1 MAKFIKKNKQ
11 EEAFDSTKIYKSI
24 INAMKSGS
32 GLLRPRIAQVIVE
45 ECEEKFNKKETIASK
60 DVDKFVINK
69 LNEYGQELTAC
80 AYERYKTTKA
90 YQESV
95 SIIDDAIFGVI
106 DGTNTATLD
115 ENSNK
120 DGQLISTQR
129 DLIAGIE
136 SRSYTERHLMPTH
149 LLNAHNEGLIHIHDT
164 DYMIHRG
171 IFNCQLINLDDMLQ
185 NGTVING
192 KKIRKPKSFQTAC
205 TVATQ
210 ISLQVA
216 NGQYGGQTFSV
227 SHLSPFVRV
236 SYEKWKTKVREE
248 ANIIGTILSDEDVEN
263 IAWLR
268 TRDEVKSGVQTI
280 QFQENTFSSSNGQTP
295 FVSIF
300 MWINEKPEYIK
311 ETAMIIEEMI
321 NLRYEGMENEYGV
334 KVTPAFPKLLYVLDE
349 NNVPKDSEYRWLTD
363 LAVKCAARRMNP
375 DFISAKI
382 MRQQFD
388 GQVFPCM
395 GCVDKDEVVNYRFND
410 EIYIE
415 SIVRMWERLSNYFS
429 VQLQDATDCYYMDLY
444 NVEIFDS
451 TNNAYVECKRMNKNA
466 DQGDWKLIKLSD
478 GRHLTCTSDHPLAVK
493 NVGRV
498 LVNDLHVGDEIEC
511 TNYVP
516 DFMNRTV
523 EKYSKDMAWL
533 LGVLLCDGCYDR
545 QVSSTFAFN
554 GEDDIIER
562 YERAIKNEMG
572 LTTSVKL
579 WERGEKGNYKEVRAY
594 DGETALK
601 REVSEKLINIFGGLQ
616 KKNRQIP
623 NDIMSGTREERLNF
637 LGGMID
643 ADGYIHNSEKH
654 FNTIELGS
662 TNKELAIQTMLL
674 ANSLG
679 YDAKI
684 LMNHYTSKDLSKIRY
699 RVYFNTNPEIIQ
711 YITCKKKLDNYRILN
726 RYNTTK
732 EYFVVEITDLDY
744 RGEYSYDV
752 TTSSDRFDVSGIASH
767 NCRSFLSPWKD
778 ENGEYK
784 FYGRFNRGVVTL
796 NLVDIALSAKGDETR
811 FWDIMDERLELCKEA
826 LILRDGLIRGAKP
839 TVSPIHWM
847 YGSIARIDKNGSL
860 DHLLDGGYSSI
871 SLGYIGIHE
880 MVKVMKG
887 CSNTAPVGE
896 EFALR
901 VMDYLEAK
909 TIEWR
914 NIKGLHGCSLYGT
927 PSESLT
933 YKFAQKTAKRFGE
946 IKGITDKDY
955 FTNSY
960 HVNVLEPIDAFAK
973 LKFESQFQKRSKG
986 GAVSYI
992 EVPNMDNNLEA
1003 LSEIVDYM
1011 YETIQYAEINT
1022 RNGDSCGECGF
1033 MGEMACD
1040 DEGTW
1045 YCPQCGC
1052 KDKNKLTVVRRTCGY
1067 IGSTF
1072 WNKGKTEE
1080 INDRVMHI

>member
-11 EEAFDSTKIYKSI
+11 EETFDSAKIYKSI

-32 GLLRPRIAQVIVE
+32 GLLRPRIAQVIVD
-45 ECEEKFNKKETIASK
+45 ECEEKFGKKEIVQSK
-60 DVDKFVINK
+60 EIDKFIISK
-69 LNEYGQELTAC
+69 LNEYGQELTAY

-90 YQESV
+90 YQESE
-95 SIIDDAIFGVI
+95 SIIDKDIFGIV
-106 DGTNTATLD
+106 DGTNSAALD

-136 SRSYTERHLMPTH
+136 SRSYVERNIMPTH
-149 LLNAHNEGLIHIHDT
+149 LLNAHREGLIHIHDT
-164 DYMIHRG
+164 DYMIHKG
-171 IFNCQLINLDDMLQ
+171 IFNCCLINLDDMLQ

-227 SHLSPFVRV
+227 SHLAPFVRV
-236 SYEKWKTKVREE
+236 SFEKWKTKVAEE
-248 ANIIGTILSDEDVEN
+248 AKLIGTILSNEDIEN
-263 IAWLR
+263 IAWMR

-300 MWINEKPEYIK
+300 MWVNEKPEYRA

-349 NNVPKDSEYRWLTD
+349 NNVPADSEYRYLTD

-375 DFISAKI
+375 DFISAKV
-382 MRQQFD
+382 MREQFD
-388 GQVFPCM
+388 GNVFPCM
-395 GCVDKDEVVNYRFND
+395 G
-410 EIYIE
+410 
-415 SIVRMWERLSNYFS
+415 
-429 VQLQDATDCYYMDLY
+429 
-444 NVEIFDS
+444 
-451 TNNAYVECKRMNKNA
+451 
-466 DQGDWKLIKLSD
+466 
-478 GRHLTCTSDHPLAVK
+478 
-493 NVGRV
+493 
-498 LVNDLHVGDEIEC
+498 
-511 TNYVP
+511 
-516 DFMNRTV
+516 
-523 EKYSKDMAWL
+523 
-533 LGVLLCDGCYDR
+533 
-545 QVSSTFAFN
+545 
-554 GEDDIIER
+554 
-562 YERAIKNEMG
+562 
-572 LTTSVKL
+572 
-579 WERGEKGNYKEVRAY
+579 
-594 DGETALK
+594 
-601 REVSEKLINIFGGLQ
+601 
-616 KKNRQIP
+616 
-623 NDIMSGTREERLNF
+623 
-637 LGGMID
+637 
-643 ADGYIHNSEKH
+643 
-654 FNTIELGS
+654 
-662 TNKELAIQTMLL
+662 
-674 ANSLG
+674 
-679 YDAKI
+679 
-684 LMNHYTSKDLSKIRY
+684 
-699 RVYFNTNPEIIQ
+699 
-711 YITCKKKLDNYRILN
+711 
-726 RYNTTK
+726 
-732 EYFVVEITDLDY
+732 
-744 RGEYSYDV
+744 
-752 TTSSDRFDVSGIASH
+752 
-767 NCRSFLSPWKD
+767 CRSFLSPWKD
-778 ENGEYK
+778 KNGNYK

-796 NLVDIALSAKGDETR
+796 NLVDAALSSKGSEER
-811 FWDIMDERLELCKEA
+811 FWEILDERLELCKEA
-826 LILRDGLIRGAKP
+826 LILRDGLIRNANP

-847 YGSIARIDKNGSL
+847 YGALARLDKNTNYNN
-860 DHLLDGGYSSI
+860 LLDGGYSSI

-887 CSNTAPVGE
+887 VSNTTPVGE

-960 HVNVLEPIDAFAK
+960 HVNVLEPIDAFSK
-973 LKFESQFQKRSKG
+973 LKFESKFQKRSKG

-1033 MGEMACD
+1033 MGEMSCD

>member
-1 MAKFIKKNKQ
+1 MRRMATRFTKKNKQ
-11 EEAFDSTKIYKSI
+11 EEIFDSSKIYKSI

-32 GLLRPRIAQVIVE
+32 GLLRPKIAQVIKE
-45 ECEEKFNKKETIASK
+45 EAEEKFEKKEMVHSK
-60 DVDKFVINK
+60 DIDKFIISK
-69 LNEYGQELTAC
+69 LNEYGQELTAY

-95 SIIDDAIFGVI
+95 SIIDDAIYGVI

-136 SRSYTERHLMPTH
+136 SRSYTERHIMSTH

-164 DYMIHRG
+164 DYMIHKG
-171 IFNCQLINLDDMLQ
+171 CFNCCLINLKDMLQ

-192 KKIRKPKSFQTAC
+192 KKIRRPKSFQTAC

-227 SHLSPFVRV
+227 SHLAPFVRV
-236 SYEKWKTKVREE
+236 SFDKWKKRVEE
-248 ANIIGTILSDEDVEN
+248 EFKITGVELSNDKIEK
-263 IAWLR
+263 IAWER

-300 MWINEKPEYIK
+300 MWINEEPEYIK
-311 ETAMIIEEMI
+311 ETTMIIEEMI

-395 GCVDKDEVVNYRFND
+395 GC
-410 EIYIE
+410 
-415 SIVRMWERLSNYFS
+415 
-429 VQLQDATDCYYMDLY
+429 
-444 NVEIFDS
+444 
-451 TNNAYVECKRMNKNA
+451 
-466 DQGDWKLIKLSD
+466 
-478 GRHLTCTSDHPLAVK
+478 
-493 NVGRV
+493 
-498 LVNDLHVGDEIEC
+498 
-511 TNYVP
+511 
-516 DFMNRTV
+516 
-523 EKYSKDMAWL
+523 
-533 LGVLLCDGCYDR
+533 
-545 QVSSTFAFN
+545 
-554 GEDDIIER
+554 
-562 YERAIKNEMG
+562 
-572 LTTSVKL
+572 
-579 WERGEKGNYKEVRAY
+579 
-594 DGETALK
+594 
-601 REVSEKLINIFGGLQ
+601 
-616 KKNRQIP
+616 
-623 NDIMSGTREERLNF
+623 
-637 LGGMID
+637 
-643 ADGYIHNSEKH
+643 
-654 FNTIELGS
+654 
-662 TNKELAIQTMLL
+662 
-674 ANSLG
+674 
-679 YDAKI
+679 
-684 LMNHYTSKDLSKIRY
+684 
-699 RVYFNTNPEIIQ
+699 
-711 YITCKKKLDNYRILN
+711 
-726 RYNTTK
+726 
-732 EYFVVEITDLDY
+732 
-744 RGEYSYDV
+744 
-752 TTSSDRFDVSGIASH
+752 
-767 NCRSFLSPWKD
+767 RSFLSPWKD
-778 ENGEYK
+778 KNGEYK

-796 NLVDIALSAKGDETR
+796 NLVDAALSAKGSEER
-811 FWDIMDERLELCKEA
+811 FWEILDERLELCKEA
-826 LILRDGLIRGAKP
+826 LIMRDKILRGAHP

-847 YGSIARIDKNGSL
+847 YGGLARLEKNGNINP
-860 DHLLDGGYSSI
+860 LLDDGYSSI

-887 CSNTAPVGE
+887 CSNTAPAGE

-933 YKFAQKTAKRFGE
+933 YKFAQKTAKRFGK
-946 IKGITDKDY
+946 IKDITDKDY

-960 HVNVLEPIDAFAK
+960 HVNVLEPIDAFSK

-992 EVPNMDNNLEA
+992 EVPNMENNLEA
-1003 LSEIVDYM
+1003 LSEIVNYM

-1033 MGEMACD
+1033 TGEMSCD
-1040 DEGTW
+1040 DEGIW

-1052 KDKNKLTVVRRTCGY
+1052 RDKNKLTVVRRTCGY

-1072 WNKGKTEE
+1072 WNKGKTQE
-1080 INDRVMHI
+1080 IKDRVQHI

>member
-11 EEAFDSTKIYKSI
+11 EQVYDSSKIYKSI
-24 INAMKSGS
+24 ISAMKSGS
-32 GLLRPRIAQVIVE
+32 GLLRPKIAHVIVE
-45 ECEEKFNKKETIASK
+45 ECDERFGKKELVASK

-95 SIIDDAIFGVI
+95 SIVDDAIFGVI

-149 LLNAHNEGLIHIHDT
+149 LLNAHNEGLIHVHDT

-227 SHLSPFVRV
+227 SHLAPFVRI
-236 SYEKWKTKVREE
+236 SFEKWKTKVAEE
-248 ANIIGTILSDEDVEN
+248 AKLIDTNLSDADIEK

-395 GCVDKDEVVNYRFND
+395 GC
-410 EIYIE
+410 
-415 SIVRMWERLSNYFS
+415 
-429 VQLQDATDCYYMDLY
+429 
-444 NVEIFDS
+444 
-451 TNNAYVECKRMNKNA
+451 
-466 DQGDWKLIKLSD
+466 
-478 GRHLTCTSDHPLAVK
+478 
-493 NVGRV
+493 
-498 LVNDLHVGDEIEC
+498 
-511 TNYVP
+511 
-516 DFMNRTV
+516 
-523 EKYSKDMAWL
+523 
-533 LGVLLCDGCYDR
+533 
-545 QVSSTFAFN
+545 
-554 GEDDIIER
+554 
-562 YERAIKNEMG
+562 
-572 LTTSVKL
+572 
-579 WERGEKGNYKEVRAY
+579 
-594 DGETALK
+594 
-601 REVSEKLINIFGGLQ
+601 
-616 KKNRQIP
+616 
-623 NDIMSGTREERLNF
+623 
-637 LGGMID
+637 
-643 ADGYIHNSEKH
+643 
-654 FNTIELGS
+654 
-662 TNKELAIQTMLL
+662 
-674 ANSLG
+674 
-679 YDAKI
+679 
-684 LMNHYTSKDLSKIRY
+684 
-699 RVYFNTNPEIIQ
+699 
-711 YITCKKKLDNYRILN
+711 
-726 RYNTTK
+726 
-732 EYFVVEITDLDY
+732 
-744 RGEYSYDV
+744 
-752 TTSSDRFDVSGIASH
+752 
-767 NCRSFLSPWKD
+767 RSFLSPWKD
-778 ENGEYK
+778 ENGDYK

-914 NIKGLHGCSLYGT
+914 KIKGLHGCSLYGT

-960 HVNVLEPIDAFAK
+960 HVNVLEPIDAFSK

-1003 LSEIVDYM
+1003 LSEIVDFM

-1040 DEGTW
+1040 EEGTW

>member
-11 EEAFDSTKIYKSI
+11 EETFDSAKIYKSI

-32 GLLRPRIAQVIVE
+32 GLLRPRIAQVIVD
-45 ECEEKFNKKETIASK
+45 ECEEKFGKKEIVQSK
-60 DVDKFVINK
+60 DIDKFIISK
-69 LNEYGQELTAC
+69 LNEYGQELTAY
-80 AYERYKTTKA
+80 AYERYKITKA
-90 YQESV
+90 YQESE
-95 SIIDDAIFGVI
+95 SIIDKDIFGIV
-106 DGTNTATLD
+106 DGTNSAALD

-136 SRSYTERHLMPTH
+136 SRSYVERNIMPTH
-149 LLNAHNEGLIHIHDT
+149 LLNAHREGLIHIHDT
-164 DYMIHRG
+164 DYMIHKG
-171 IFNCQLINLDDMLQ
+171 IFNCCLINLDDMLQ

-227 SHLSPFVRV
+227 SHLAPFVRV
-236 SYEKWKTKVREE
+236 SFEKWKTKVAEE
-248 ANIIGTILSDEDVEN
+248 AKLIGTILSNEDIEN
-263 IAWLR
+263 IAWMR

-300 MWINEKPEYIK
+300 MWVNEKPEYRA

-334 KVTPAFPKLLYVLDE
+334 KVTPAFPKLLYVLDD
-349 NNVPKDSEYRWLTD
+349 NNVPADSEYRYLTD

-375 DFISAKI
+375 DFISAKV
-382 MRQQFD
+382 MREQFD
-388 GQVFPCM
+388 GNVFPCM
-395 GCVDKDEVVNYRFND
+395 G
-410 EIYIE
+410 
-415 SIVRMWERLSNYFS
+415 
-429 VQLQDATDCYYMDLY
+429 
-444 NVEIFDS
+444 
-451 TNNAYVECKRMNKNA
+451 
-466 DQGDWKLIKLSD
+466 
-478 GRHLTCTSDHPLAVK
+478 
-493 NVGRV
+493 
-498 LVNDLHVGDEIEC
+498 
-511 TNYVP
+511 
-516 DFMNRTV
+516 
-523 EKYSKDMAWL
+523 
-533 LGVLLCDGCYDR
+533 
-545 QVSSTFAFN
+545 
-554 GEDDIIER
+554 
-562 YERAIKNEMG
+562 
-572 LTTSVKL
+572 
-579 WERGEKGNYKEVRAY
+579 
-594 DGETALK
+594 
-601 REVSEKLINIFGGLQ
+601 
-616 KKNRQIP
+616 
-623 NDIMSGTREERLNF
+623 
-637 LGGMID
+637 
-643 ADGYIHNSEKH
+643 
-654 FNTIELGS
+654 
-662 TNKELAIQTMLL
+662 
-674 ANSLG
+674 
-679 YDAKI
+679 
-684 LMNHYTSKDLSKIRY
+684 
-699 RVYFNTNPEIIQ
+699 
-711 YITCKKKLDNYRILN
+711 
-726 RYNTTK
+726 
-732 EYFVVEITDLDY
+732 
-744 RGEYSYDV
+744 
-752 TTSSDRFDVSGIASH
+752 
-767 NCRSFLSPWKD
+767 CRSFLSPWKD
-778 ENGEYK
+778 KNGNYK

-796 NLVDIALSAKGDETR
+796 NLVDAALSAKGSEER
-811 FWDIMDERLELCKEA
+811 FWEILDERLELCKEA
-826 LILRDGLIRGAKP
+826 LILRDGLIRNANP

-847 YGSIARIDKNGSL
+847 YGALARLDKNTNYNN
-860 DHLLDGGYSSI
+860 LLDGGYSSI

-887 CSNTAPVGE
+887 VSNTTPVGE

-960 HVNVLEPIDAFAK
+960 HVNVLEPIDAFSK
-973 LKFESQFQKRSKG
+973 LKFESKFQKRSKG

-1033 MGEMACD
+1033 MGEMSCD

>member
-1 MAKFIKKNKQ
+1 MATKFTKKNKQ
-11 EEAFDSTKIYKSI
+11 EEAFDSSKIYKSI

-32 GLLRPRIAQVIVE
+32 GLLRPKIAQVIKE
-45 ECEEKFNKKETIASK
+45 EAEEKFEKKENVQSK
-60 DVDKFVINK
+60 DVDKFVISK
-69 LNEYGQELTAC
+69 LNEYGQELTAY
-80 AYERYKTTKA
+80 AYERYKITKA
-90 YQESV
+90 YQESE
-95 SIIDDAIFGVI
+95 SIIDKDIFGVV
-106 DGTNTATLD
+106 DGTNSAALD

-136 SRSYTERHLMPTH
+136 SRSYVERNIMPTH
-149 LLNAHNEGLIHIHDT
+149 LLNAHREGLIHIHDT
-164 DYMIHRG
+164 DYMIHKG
-171 IFNCQLINLDDMLQ
+171 IFNCCLINLKDMLQ

-227 SHLSPFVRV
+227 AHLAPFVRV
-236 SYEKWKTKVREE
+236 SYEKWKKKVEEE
-248 ANIIGTILSDEDVEN
+248 ANLIGATVSVEDIEK

-295 FVSIF
+295 FVSVF
-300 MWINEKPEYIK
+300 MWVNEEPEYIK

-349 NNVPKDSEYRWLTD
+349 NNVSKGSEYRYLTD

-375 DFISAKI
+375 DFISAKV
-382 MRQQFD
+382 MREQFD
-388 GQVFPCM
+388 GNVFPCM
-395 GCVDKDEVVNYRFND
+395 G
-410 EIYIE
+410 
-415 SIVRMWERLSNYFS
+415 
-429 VQLQDATDCYYMDLY
+429 
-444 NVEIFDS
+444 
-451 TNNAYVECKRMNKNA
+451 
-466 DQGDWKLIKLSD
+466 
-478 GRHLTCTSDHPLAVK
+478 
-493 NVGRV
+493 
-498 LVNDLHVGDEIEC
+498 
-511 TNYVP
+511 
-516 DFMNRTV
+516 
-523 EKYSKDMAWL
+523 
-533 LGVLLCDGCYDR
+533 
-545 QVSSTFAFN
+545 
-554 GEDDIIER
+554 
-562 YERAIKNEMG
+562 
-572 LTTSVKL
+572 
-579 WERGEKGNYKEVRAY
+579 
-594 DGETALK
+594 
-601 REVSEKLINIFGGLQ
+601 
-616 KKNRQIP
+616 
-623 NDIMSGTREERLNF
+623 
-637 LGGMID
+637 
-643 ADGYIHNSEKH
+643 
-654 FNTIELGS
+654 
-662 TNKELAIQTMLL
+662 
-674 ANSLG
+674 
-679 YDAKI
+679 
-684 LMNHYTSKDLSKIRY
+684 
-699 RVYFNTNPEIIQ
+699 
-711 YITCKKKLDNYRILN
+711 
-726 RYNTTK
+726 
-732 EYFVVEITDLDY
+732 
-744 RGEYSYDV
+744 
-752 TTSSDRFDVSGIASH
+752 
-767 NCRSFLSPWKD
+767 CRSFLSPWKD
-778 ENGEYK
+778 KNGNYK

-796 NLVDIALSAKGDETR
+796 NLVDAALSSKGSEER
-811 FWDIMDERLELCKEA
+811 FWEILDERLELCKEA
-826 LILRDGLIRGAKP
+826 LILRDGLIRNANP

-847 YGSIARIDKNGSL
+847 YGALSRLEKNTNYN
-860 DHLLDGGYSSI
+860 HLLDGGYSSI

-887 CSNTAPVGE
+887 VSNTTPVGE

-960 HVNVLEPIDAFAK
+960 HVNVLEPIDAFSK
-973 LKFESQFQKRSKG
+973 LKFESKFQKRSKG

-992 EVPNMDNNLEA
+992 EVPNMENNLEA
-1003 LSEIVDYM
+1003 LAEIVDYM

-1022 RNGDSCGECGF
+1022 RNGDSCGDCGF
-1033 MGEMACD
+1033 IGEMACSD
-1040 DEGTW
+1040 DGEW

-1072 WNKGKTEE
+1072 WNKGKTQE
-1080 INDRVMHI
+1080 INDRVQHI

>member
-11 EEAFDSTKIYKSI
+11 EETFDSAKIYKSI

-32 GLLRPRIAQVIVE
+32 GLLRPRIAQVIVD
-45 ECEEKFNKKETIASK
+45 ECEEKFGKKEIVQSK
-60 DVDKFVINK
+60 EIDKFIISK
-69 LNEYGQELTAC
+69 LNEYGQELTAY

-90 YQESV
+90 YQESE
-95 SIIDDAIFGVI
+95 SIIDKDIFGIV
-106 DGTNTATLD
+106 DGTNSAALD

-136 SRSYTERHLMPTH
+136 SRSYVERNIMPTH
-149 LLNAHNEGLIHIHDT
+149 LLNAHREGLIHIHDT
-164 DYMIHRG
+164 DYMIHKG
-171 IFNCQLINLDDMLQ
+171 IFNCCLINLDDMLQ

-227 SHLSPFVRV
+227 SHLAPFVRV
-236 SYEKWKTKVREE
+236 SFEKWKTKVAEE
-248 ANIIGTILSDEDVEN
+248 AKLIGTILSNEDIEN
-263 IAWLR
+263 IAWMR

-300 MWINEKPEYIK
+300 MWINEKPEYRA

-334 KVTPAFPKLLYVLDE
+334 KVTPAFPKLLYVLDD
-349 NNVPKDSEYRWLTD
+349 NNVPADSEYRYLTD

-375 DFISAKI
+375 DFISAKV
-382 MRQQFD
+382 MREQFD
-388 GQVFPCM
+388 GNVFPCM
-395 GCVDKDEVVNYRFND
+395 G
-410 EIYIE
+410 
-415 SIVRMWERLSNYFS
+415 
-429 VQLQDATDCYYMDLY
+429 
-444 NVEIFDS
+444 
-451 TNNAYVECKRMNKNA
+451 
-466 DQGDWKLIKLSD
+466 
-478 GRHLTCTSDHPLAVK
+478 
-493 NVGRV
+493 
-498 LVNDLHVGDEIEC
+498 
-511 TNYVP
+511 
-516 DFMNRTV
+516 
-523 EKYSKDMAWL
+523 
-533 LGVLLCDGCYDR
+533 
-545 QVSSTFAFN
+545 
-554 GEDDIIER
+554 
-562 YERAIKNEMG
+562 
-572 LTTSVKL
+572 
-579 WERGEKGNYKEVRAY
+579 
-594 DGETALK
+594 
-601 REVSEKLINIFGGLQ
+601 
-616 KKNRQIP
+616 
-623 NDIMSGTREERLNF
+623 
-637 LGGMID
+637 
-643 ADGYIHNSEKH
+643 
-654 FNTIELGS
+654 
-662 TNKELAIQTMLL
+662 
-674 ANSLG
+674 
-679 YDAKI
+679 
-684 LMNHYTSKDLSKIRY
+684 
-699 RVYFNTNPEIIQ
+699 
-711 YITCKKKLDNYRILN
+711 
-726 RYNTTK
+726 
-732 EYFVVEITDLDY
+732 
-744 RGEYSYDV
+744 
-752 TTSSDRFDVSGIASH
+752 
-767 NCRSFLSPWKD
+767 CRSFLSPWKD
-778 ENGEYK
+778 KNGNYK

-796 NLVDIALSAKGDETR
+796 NLVDAALSAKGSEER
-811 FWDIMDERLELCKEA
+811 FWEILDERLELCKEA
-826 LILRDGLIRGAKP
+826 LILRDGLIRNANP

-847 YGSIARIDKNGSL
+847 YGALARLDKNTNYNN
-860 DHLLDGGYSSI
+860 LLDGGYSSI

-887 CSNTAPVGE
+887 ISNTTPVGE

-960 HVNVLEPIDAFAK
+960 HVNVLEPIDAFSK
-973 LKFESQFQKRSKG
+973 LKFESKFQKRSKG

-1033 MGEMACD
+1033 MGEMSCD

>member
-11 EEAFDSTKIYKSI
+11 EETFDSAKIYKSI

-32 GLLRPRIAQVIVE
+32 GLLRPRIAQVIVD
-45 ECEEKFNKKETIASK
+45 ECEEKFNKKESVASK

-95 SIIDDAIFGVI
+95 SIVDDAIFGVI

-136 SRSYTERHLMPTH
+136 SRSYTERHIMPTH
-149 LLNAHNEGLIHIHDT
+149 LLNAHNEGLIHVHDT

-171 IFNCQLINLDDMLQ
+171 IFNCQLINMKDMLQ

-227 SHLSPFVRV
+227 SHLAPFVRI
-236 SYEKWKTKVREE
+236 SFEKWKAKVVNE
-248 ANIIGTILSDEDVEN
+248 ATLVGTTLSQEDVEK
-263 IAWLR
+263 IAWMR

-300 MWINEKPEYIK
+300 MWINEEPEYIK

-395 GCVDKDEVVNYRFND
+395 GC
-410 EIYIE
+410 
-415 SIVRMWERLSNYFS
+415 
-429 VQLQDATDCYYMDLY
+429 
-444 NVEIFDS
+444 
-451 TNNAYVECKRMNKNA
+451 
-466 DQGDWKLIKLSD
+466 
-478 GRHLTCTSDHPLAVK
+478 
-493 NVGRV
+493 
-498 LVNDLHVGDEIEC
+498 
-511 TNYVP
+511 
-516 DFMNRTV
+516 
-523 EKYSKDMAWL
+523 
-533 LGVLLCDGCYDR
+533 
-545 QVSSTFAFN
+545 
-554 GEDDIIER
+554 
-562 YERAIKNEMG
+562 
-572 LTTSVKL
+572 
-579 WERGEKGNYKEVRAY
+579 
-594 DGETALK
+594 
-601 REVSEKLINIFGGLQ
+601 
-616 KKNRQIP
+616 
-623 NDIMSGTREERLNF
+623 
-637 LGGMID
+637 
-643 ADGYIHNSEKH
+643 
-654 FNTIELGS
+654 
-662 TNKELAIQTMLL
+662 
-674 ANSLG
+674 
-679 YDAKI
+679 
-684 LMNHYTSKDLSKIRY
+684 
-699 RVYFNTNPEIIQ
+699 
-711 YITCKKKLDNYRILN
+711 
-726 RYNTTK
+726 
-732 EYFVVEITDLDY
+732 
-744 RGEYSYDV
+744 
-752 TTSSDRFDVSGIASH
+752 
-767 NCRSFLSPWKD
+767 RSFLSPWKD

-796 NLVDIALSAKGDETR
+796 NLVDVALSSKGDESR
-811 FWDIMDERLELCKEA
+811 FWEILDERLELCKEA
-826 LILRDGLIRGAKP
+826 LILRDGLIRDAKP

-847 YGSIARIDKNGSL
+847 YGAIARLDKNGNMN
-860 DHLLDGGYSSI
+860 HLLDGGYSSI
-871 SLGYIGIHE
+871 SLGYIGIYE
-880 MVKVMKG
+880 MVKAMKG
-887 CSNTAPVGE
+887 CSNTAPAGE

-914 NIKGLHGCSLYGT
+914 KIKGLHGCSLYGT

-933 YKFAQKTAKRFGE
+933 YKFAQKTAKRFGV
-946 IKGITDKDY
+946 ISDITDKDY

-992 EVPNMDNNLEA
+992 EVPNMENNLEA
-1003 LSEIVDYM
+1003 LSEIVDFM

-1033 MGEMACD
+1033 MGEMACTD
-1040 DEGTW
+1040 DGVW

-1052 KDKNKLTVVRRTCGY
+1052 KDKNKLNVVRRTCGY

-1072 WNKGKTEE
+1072 WNKGKTQE
-1080 INDRVMHI
+1080 INDRVIHI

>member
-136 SRSYTERHLMPTH
+136 SRSYTERHIMPTH

-227 SHLSPFVRV
+227 SHLAPFVRI
-236 SYEKWKTKVREE
+236 SFEKWKKKIEE
-248 ANIIGTILSDEDVEN
+248 ETNLVNTNLSAEDIET
-263 IAWLR
+263 IAWKR
-268 TRDEVKSGVQTI
+268 TRDEVKGGVQTI

-300 MWINEKPEYIK
+300 MWLNEKPEYVK

-382 MRQQFD
+382 MREQFD
-388 GQVFPCM
+388 GNVFPCM
-395 GCVDKDEVVNYRFND
+395 G
-410 EIYIE
+410 
-415 SIVRMWERLSNYFS
+415 
-429 VQLQDATDCYYMDLY
+429 
-444 NVEIFDS
+444 
-451 TNNAYVECKRMNKNA
+451 
-466 DQGDWKLIKLSD
+466 
-478 GRHLTCTSDHPLAVK
+478 
-493 NVGRV
+493 
-498 LVNDLHVGDEIEC
+498 
-511 TNYVP
+511 
-516 DFMNRTV
+516 
-523 EKYSKDMAWL
+523 
-533 LGVLLCDGCYDR
+533 
-545 QVSSTFAFN
+545 
-554 GEDDIIER
+554 
-562 YERAIKNEMG
+562 
-572 LTTSVKL
+572 
-579 WERGEKGNYKEVRAY
+579 
-594 DGETALK
+594 
-601 REVSEKLINIFGGLQ
+601 
-616 KKNRQIP
+616 
-623 NDIMSGTREERLNF
+623 
-637 LGGMID
+637 
-643 ADGYIHNSEKH
+643 
-654 FNTIELGS
+654 
-662 TNKELAIQTMLL
+662 
-674 ANSLG
+674 
-679 YDAKI
+679 
-684 LMNHYTSKDLSKIRY
+684 
-699 RVYFNTNPEIIQ
+699 
-711 YITCKKKLDNYRILN
+711 
-726 RYNTTK
+726 
-732 EYFVVEITDLDY
+732 
-744 RGEYSYDV
+744 
-752 TTSSDRFDVSGIASH
+752 
-767 NCRSFLSPWKD
+767 CRSFLSPWKD
-778 ENGEYK
+778 KNGEYK

-811 FWDIMDERLELCKEA
+811 FWEILDERLELCKEA

-847 YGSIARIDKNGSL
+847 YGSIARLEKNGNL
-860 DHLLDGGYSSI
+860 DYLLDGGYSSI

-887 CSNTAPVGE
+887 CSNTAPAGE

-992 EVPNMDNNLEA
+992 EVPNMENNLEA

-1052 KDKNKLTVVRRTCGY
+1052 KDKNKLNVVRRTCGY

-1072 WNKGKTEE
+1072 WNKGKTKE